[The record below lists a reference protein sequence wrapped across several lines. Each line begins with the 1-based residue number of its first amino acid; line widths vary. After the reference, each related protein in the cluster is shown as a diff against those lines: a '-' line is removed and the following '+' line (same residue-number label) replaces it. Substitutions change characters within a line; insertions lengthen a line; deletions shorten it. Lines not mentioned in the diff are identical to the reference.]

1 MAAEEVRPG
10 NIEMPVPCRELQS
23 RGRVGHL
30 PLLDR
35 CSVVSAAPPTLTG
48 RESSGHH
55 GMSESKST
63 APGFR
68 GLLRSVERPPLD
80 GKEKK
85 EEKGKLEF
93 QSPRPGL
100 WRNYAGR
107 FAGDFAGS
115 PRRSRHWLVKP
126 GGCCHPGR
134 SPVPVSHML
143 GGRGGDAGHHPRNL
157 GAQA

>member
-1 MAAEEVRPG
+1 
-10 NIEMPVPCRELQS
+10 MPVPCRELQS

-85 EEKGKLEF
+85 KKKKENWSSSLRGRVSGEIMLGDSQVISQVPLDALDTCSSS
-93 QSPRPGL
+93 QVGVAILGDPR
-100 WRNYAGR
+100 
-107 FAGDFAGS
+107 
-115 PRRSRHWLVKP
+115 
-126 GGCCHPGR
+126 C
-134 SPVPVSHML
+134 VSHML